1 MTVYVHW
8 ALLRITYVEEY
19 YVVHSS
25 KEKDFG
31 SGKKVKE
38 ETDKMILIPV
48 AWKEKLDNAD
58 LLPLAIQRWVACY
71 DEKGAF
77 DLDRYSRH
85 LGNITIKNV
94 DICGVE
100 IVEKEASSLLDFA
113 INDPNSYRSRI

>member
-8 ALLRITYVEEY
+8 ALLRISFIEEY

-25 KEKDFG
+25 QENDFN
-31 SGKKVKE
+31 SGKKVIE
-38 ETDKMILIPV
+38 ETDKIVLIPV
-48 AWKEKLDNAD
+48 AWKEKLEESD
-58 LLPLAIQRWVACY
+58 LLAMAIQRWVACY

-85 LGNITIKNV
+85 LGNIKIKDV
-94 DICGVE
+94 DLCTVE
-100 IVEKEASSLLDFA
+100 IVEKEALSLLDLT